1 MPQTNPFHS
10 LVPRKMTDAELVRAI
25 QLDLEAELD
34 AVNLYA
40 AHIEATDNAQAKAIL
55 AHIMDEEKE
64 HASLFLELVRRLD
77 PAYAKLEPEVA
88 AKYELIV
95 SGAPKEVVE
104 AAGEAGAGPAA
115 RAAPRPTVGSL
126 RKR

>member
-1 MPQTNPFHS
+1 
-10 LVPRKMTDAELVRAI
+10 MTDAELARAI
-25 QLDLEAELD
+25 QLDIEAELD
-34 AVNLYA
+34 AINLYA
-40 AHIEATDNAQAKAIL
+40 AHIDATDNAQAKAVL

-64 HASLFLELVRRLD
+64 HASLFLELIRRLD
-77 PAYAKLEPEVA
+77 PAYVKLASEAA

-104 AAGEAGAGPAA
+104 AVGERGAEPPAPAA
-115 RAAPRPTVGSL
+115 PLTTVGSL

>member
-1 MPQTNPFHS
+1 M
-10 LVPRKMTDAELVRAI
+10 VPRKMTDAELARAI

-34 AVNLYA
+34 AINLYA
-40 AHIEATDNAQAKAIL
+40 AHIDATDNAQAKAVL
-55 AHIMDEEKE
+55 AHILDEEKE

-77 PAYAKLEPEVA
+77 PAYAKLGSEAA

-104 AAGEAGAGPAA
+104 AAGGEGAEPALP
-115 RAAPRPTVGSL
+115 AAPRPTVGSL
-126 RKR
+126 RTR